1 VARCFRRFQKSKW
14 KLNRSALLLAA
25 ALPQIA
31 LILAQPAGA
40 QVANT
45 NAQQPIETVTVIGT
59 TPIPGIGIDIDKIAG
74 NVQTVTASDL
84 TREGSASATSALNDQ
99 LGSVSINDNLDDP
112 FQPDILFRGFE
123 ASPVLGTPEG
133 LAVYQNGVRINEAF
147 GDSLNWDLIT
157 DMAVDRITVVSA
169 NPVYGL
175 NALGGAVI
183 VSMKN
188 GFTSDGSEIEASVGS
203 WGQRAS
209 RRNMAAA
216 TGRSDSTSPG
226 DCCRK
231 PAGASSPPI
240 RSNSSMRI

>member
-1 VARCFRRFQKSKW
+1 MCRPSRPPISRAKVR
-14 KLNRSALLLAA
+14 
-25 ALPQIA
+25 
-31 LILAQPAGA
+31 PA
-40 QVANT
+40 
-45 NAQQPIETVTVIGT
+45 
-59 TPIPGIGIDIDKIAG
+59 
-74 NVQTVTASDL
+74 S
-84 TREGSASATSALNDQ
+84 TSALNDQ
-99 LGSVSINDNLDDP
+99 LGSVSINDDLDDP

-188 GFTSDGSEIEASVGS
+188 GFTSDGSEIEASGGS
-203 WGQRAS
+203 WGQRSVSAEYGGSRAVRILHRGRALLQESAGANS
-209 RRNMAAA
+209 RR
-216 TGRSDSTSPG
+216 TRW
-226 DCCRK
+226 
-231 PAGASSPPI
+231 
-240 RSNSSMRI
+240 NSSMRI